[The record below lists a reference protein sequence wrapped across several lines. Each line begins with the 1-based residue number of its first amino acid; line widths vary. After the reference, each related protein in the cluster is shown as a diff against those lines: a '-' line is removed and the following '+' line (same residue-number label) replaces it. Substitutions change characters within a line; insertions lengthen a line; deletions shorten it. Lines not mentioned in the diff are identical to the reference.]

1 MWGGFQSA
9 SLLQSHRLQ
18 SVFELQVR
26 RHLIPM
32 TSRAIQAAAFLL
44 FLAIAPFAH
53 ADDGGPT
60 VLCYHIVES
69 PNDPRMEIGREQF
82 RQQMRYLAGT
92 GSNVTTLTQAWG
104 AAAGVRTP
112 TPPRSRVI

>member
-1 MWGGFQSA
+1 
-9 SLLQSHRLQ
+9 
-18 SVFELQVR
+18 
-26 RHLIPM
+26 M

-82 RQQMRYLAGT
+82 RQQMRYLAVT
-92 GSNVTTLTQAWG
+92 G
-104 AAAGVRTP
+104 
-112 TPPRSRVI
+112 